1 MAAMELTA
9 ELGGEMPQPHSATP
23 DSNDGAPPL
32 RIVIGENNTDL
43 ATTLSML
50 LETEPDMACVATVSS
65 TRGVLDA
72 TERHQPNAFILDL
85 SLDDGPS
92 IGLIEQLRARLPRSA
107 IVVFTGHKNE
117 LLNEQC
123 RRAGADA
130 VIVKS
135 GEIAELTEALRRAAN
150 GAGGL
155 KRAAST

>member
-1 MAAMELTA
+1 
-9 ELGGEMPQPHSATP
+9 MPESHSAV
-23 DSNDGAPPL
+23 SEHSEGALPL

-72 TERHQPNAFILDL
+72 TEQHRPNAFILDL

-92 IGLIEQLRARLPRSA
+92 IPLIEQLRARLPRSA

-117 LLNEQC
+117 VLNEQC

-135 GEIAELTEALRRAAN
+135 GEIAELTEALRRAA
-150 GAGGL
+150 GSAGGPQG
-155 KRAAST
+155 AAST

>member
-1 MAAMELTA
+1 
-9 ELGGEMPQPHSATP
+9 MPQPPSAMSEGS
-23 DSNDGAPPL
+23 DEAQSL
-32 RIVIGENNTDL
+32 RIVIGENNADL

-72 TERHQPNAFILDL
+72 TEQHRPNAFILDL

-92 IGLIEQLRARLPRSA
+92 IPLIEQLRARLPRSA

-123 RRAGADA
+123 RRAGANA

-135 GEIAELTEALRRAAN
+135 GEIAELTEALRRAAS
-150 GAGGL
+150 GADSPE
-155 KRAAST
+155 RTAST

>member
-1 MAAMELTA
+1 
-9 ELGGEMPQPHSATP
+9 MPEPYSAV
-23 DSNDGAPPL
+23 SESSDGVLPL

-43 ATTLSML
+43 AMTLSML

-72 TERHQPNAFILDL
+72 TEQHRPNAFILDL

-92 IGLIEQLRARLPRSA
+92 LPLIEQLRARLPRSA

-117 LLNEQC
+117 VLNEQC

-130 VIVKS
+130 VVVKS
-135 GEIAELTEALRRAAN
+135 GEIAELTEALRRAAS
-150 GAGGL
+150 GAASQE
-155 KRAAST
+155 RAAST